1 MGARPAACPRCG
13 AATIIRSG
21 HARGKQ
27 RWRCK
32 GCGLQFTR
40 TTPRGGEARGHPA
53 VLHGSVDERHR
64 EALRRRG
71 AERAALGARPRRP
84 ALPAPGAGARHRL
97 RGRARR
103 GLALRQEKA
112 DQLWIWQ
119 ALARPGGRLIDWECG
134 GRDGATLD
142 RLLRRLERWGVRLYC
157 TDEYAPYDRA
167 LPAGRHYVGK
177 DETVMSEQSHAR
189 LRHWCARFR
198 RRTVVV
204 SRSAAMV
211 DRTVALFAHYRCNGA
226 TFGPALLG

>member
-1 MGARPAACPRCG
+1 
-13 AATIIRSG
+13 
-21 HARGKQ
+21 
-27 RWRCK
+27 
-32 GCGLQFTR
+32 
-40 TTPRGGEARGHPA
+40 
-53 VLHGSVDERHR
+53 
-64 EALRRRG
+64 
-71 AERAALGARPRRP
+71 
-84 ALPAPGAGARHRL
+84 
-97 RGRARR
+97 
-103 GLALRQEKA
+103 
-112 DQLWIWQ
+112 
-119 ALARPGGRLIDWECG
+119 
-134 GRDGATLD
+134 
-142 RLLRRLERWGVRLYC
+142 VRLYC